1 MSRCGDVYENKVT
14 GEYVV
19 VLRGTEDRGTGPGI
33 AHLKA
38 RPGAAVVGEHRH
50 PRLTERFTV
59 IAGHLDARIDG
70 CQSRLGPGETA
81 FVAAGVAHDWWN
93 GSAAEDAHVLVE
105 VDAAPGAENADADRF
120 EMLIGM
126 LFGLANAGKV
136 DAGGRPGPL
145 QGALIA
151 REFADVIVFTSPPP
165 AVQAAAFAVWRHSAG
180 CSATAPS
187 SRNCQPHGRASGAGG
202 ARRCGPA
209 AGLTSGPA
217 AVSRA
222 GSCGRR
228 VSRSPTACR

>member
-50 PRLTERFTV
+50 PGLTERFTV
-59 IAGHLDARIDG
+59 IAGHLDARIEG

-165 AVQAAAFAVWRHSAG
+165 AVQAAAVAVL
-180 CSATAPS
+180 APLG
-187 SRNCQPHGRASGAGG
+187 RLLGYRAIIPEYCRPHGRTTPEPAAL
-202 ARRCGPA
+202 AA
-209 AGLTSGPA
+209 AGLPP
-217 AVSRA
+217 V
-222 GSCGRR
+222 
-228 VSRSPTACR
+228 